1 MSAILP
7 RLSRQRPASGHHA
20 ARCRATMSPGS
31 HPYRY
36 RDPRDEP
43 DRKSSRS
50 RRRWHRS
57 LVASLAVAPG
67 ALLTGWG
74 VVIGVYGP
82 TVGIAFGWLLGL
94 GAALIFSLTAY
105 VLTEIVPRTRRTA
118 ATVAV
123 MILFHLIYLAIA
135 VKVLLANR

>member
-1 MSAILP
+1 
-7 RLSRQRPASGHHA
+7 
-20 ARCRATMSPGS
+20 MSPGT

-36 RDPRDEP
+36 RDPRDPRDPP

-57 LVASLAVAPG
+57 LVAALAVAPG
-67 ALLTGWG
+67 AVLTGWG
-74 VVIGVYGP
+74 VVIGIYGP
-82 TVGIAFGWLLGL
+82 TIGFAFGWLLGL
-94 GAALIFSLTAY
+94 GAGLIFSLTAY

-118 ATVAV
+118 ATVAI

-135 VKVLLANR
+135 AKVVLANR